1 MRRKR
6 HSKGKMMRQLVYY
19 CITVL
24 SLTALWAVV
33 LKTIDHTVDLTDVL
47 TFISV
52 VFGGEL
58 LMLVLKR
65 IFAKGENQHEQH
77 SDEAVG

>member
-1 MRRKR
+1 MRKK
-6 HSKGKMMRQLVYY
+6 HKMMRQLVYY
-19 CITVL
+19 CIAVL
-24 SLTALWAVV
+24 SLTALWAIVM
-33 LKTIDHTVDLTDVL
+33 KTIDHTIDLTDVL

-65 IFAKGENQHEQH
+65 IFAKGDNQNEQH
-77 SDEAVG
+77 SDETLG